1 MARGSMIAVHS
12 TVSPKTCQSLA
23 KVAAE
28 HGVTLIDTPV
38 SGGAKLAE
46 AGQMVVMIGRGKA
59 SFEIC
64 RDISTTFA
72 TTIVHLGDVR
82 AGLFAKAINNA
93 LIDENVDFV
102 HHEADEGWTGVL

>member
-12 TVSPKTCQSLA
+12 TVSPETCQSLA

-28 HGVTLIDTPV
+28 HGVKLIDTPV

-46 AGQMVVMIGRGKA
+46 AGQMVVMIGGDKA

-64 RDISTTFA
+64 RDNFKAFA
-72 TTIVHLGDVR
+72 TTIVHLGDVGAR
-82 AGLFAKAINNA
+82 PEERRVGKERVSTFKSR
-93 LIDENVDFV
+93 
-102 HHEADEGWTGVL
+102 WTS